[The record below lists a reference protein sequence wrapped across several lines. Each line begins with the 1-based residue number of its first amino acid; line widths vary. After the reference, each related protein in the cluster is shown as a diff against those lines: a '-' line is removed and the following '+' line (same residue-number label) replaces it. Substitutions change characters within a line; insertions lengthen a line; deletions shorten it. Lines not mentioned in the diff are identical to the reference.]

1 MKKFLTAAVASILIF
16 GGQVDVEA
24 ATVDLSEPP
33 VQIQEMSAW
42 PRIRDSLLG
51 RRHHH
56 DRDRHHRDWERHHHY
71 NDRHRY
77 RPPHRHG
84 APPPPPRW

>member
-1 MKKFLTAAVASILIF
+1 MRKFFIAAVASILIF
-16 GGQVDVEA
+16 GGQVGASA
-24 ATVDLSEPP
+24 AAVDLSEPT
-33 VQIQEMSAW
+33 VQTQEVSAW

-71 NDRHRY
+71 DDHH
-77 RPPHRHG
+77 HRHH
-84 APPPPPRW
+84 PPRW

>member
-1 MKKFLTAAVASILIF
+1 MKKFLTAAVAGILIF

-24 ATVDLSEPP
+24 ATVDLSEPT
-33 VQIQEMSAW
+33 VQMQEVSAW
-42 PRIRDSLLG
+42 PRIRDNLLG
-51 RRHHH
+51 RHHH

-84 APPPPPRW
+84 APPPRW

>member
-1 MKKFLTAAVASILIF
+1 MKKFLTAAIASILIF

-24 ATVDLSEPP
+24 AAVDLSEPT
-33 VQIQEMSAW
+33 VRTQEMSAW

-51 RRHHH
+51 RHYH

-71 NDRHRY
+71 GDHHRY
-77 RPPHRHG
+77 RPPHHG
-84 APPPPPRW
+84 APPPPPRR

>member
-1 MKKFLTAAVASILIF
+1 MKKFLTAAIASILIF

-24 ATVDLSEPP
+24 AAVDLSEPP

-51 RRHHH
+51 RHHH

-71 NDRHRY
+71 GDHHRY
-77 RPPHRHG
+77 RPPHHG
-84 APPPPPRW
+84 APPPPPRR